1 MIEVNAV
8 ADLKAAV
15 AGLRAHAGTVA
26 FVPTMG
32 NLHAGHRRLM
42 EVARKYAPAVVVS
55 VYVNP
60 LQFGASED
68 FAAYPRT
75 PAEDRALL
83 EDAGVDLLFTPG
95 EREIY
100 PRGREAH
107 TQVEVPGISATLE
120 GEFRPGHFRGVATVV
135 SRLFH
140 IVAPEVALFGKKD
153 YQQLMVIRL
162 MAEDFAL
169 PVEIVA
175 VDTVRDA
182 DGLALSSRNAY
193 LGAEERRLA
202 PKLYAA
208 LDDARRRVQD
218 GEPVSLTEQRASTE
232 LRAAGF
238 RPEYVSI
245 RRQADLAVPGPGDS
259 ALVALAAAW
268 LGGTRLIDNV
278 EFTAHL
284 KPPA

>member
-15 AGLRAHAGTVA
+15 AGLRAHAGRVA

-32 NLHAGHRRLM
+32 NLHAGHARLM
-42 EVARKYAPAVVVS
+42 DVARKYAPAVAVS
-55 VYVNP
+55 IYVNP
-60 LQFGASED
+60 LQFGPSED

-107 TQVEVPGISATLE
+107 TLVDVPGISATLE

-135 SRLFH
+135 ARLFH

-193 LGAEERRLA
+193 LSADERRLA

-208 LDDARRRVQD
+208 LNDARRRVQD
-218 GEPVSLTEQRASTE
+218 GEPLPLAEQRASAE
-232 LRAAGF
+232 LQATGF
-238 RPEYVSI
+238 RPDYVSI
-245 RRQADLAVPGPGDS
+245 RRQADLAVPGAGDS
-259 ALVALAAAW
+259 ALVVLGAAW
-268 LGGTRLIDNV
+268 LGRTRLIDNV